1 MVKPLTLNKPNLNPD
16 FIGSWILE
24 YSLCNDLIDFFE
36 SNSIKQ
42 REGETTSGLN
52 KESKDRT
59 DISIQAKDIVAEGNE
74 IFIKYF
80 ESLFECY
87 EDYNRKWPFL
97 KEIIGNLDI
106 GPCNLGRYNKGQH
119 FQSLHCE
126 RSSIDNLSR
135 IFAFMTYLNN
145 VDEGGSTYF
154 KHYDLEIYPQKGL
167 TLIWPAEWTHAHK
180 GNKIIAGSKY
190 IITGWLNIS

>member
-106 GPCNLGRYNKGQH
+106 GPCNLGRYNK
-119 FQSLHCE
+119 
-126 RSSIDNLSR
+126 
-135 IFAFMTYLNN
+135 
-145 VDEGGSTYF
+145 
-154 KHYDLEIYPQKGL
+154 
-167 TLIWPAEWTHAHK
+167 
-180 GNKIIAGSKY
+180 
-190 IITGWLNIS
+190 